1 MKLTKA
7 QKTKLASKL
16 RHITGECDC
25 SPSSKTCLYWTL
37 VDKGSEG
44 IVKAIISEIEKL

>member
-16 RHITGECDC
+16 RHITGECNC
-25 SPSSKTCLYWTL
+25 PSNSKTCLYWTL